1 MNSWNSI
8 LQKLHPL
15 AASTQEHLA
24 KAGEKL
30 RRQAAAVIFGIT
42 AAAALFAAEC
52 TPVGESGSFTAFA
65 ETLAGEQKEALQ
77 EKKNDTVLP
86 ETEKTSDKEETES
99 AEEANIEDGEP
110 ENAWESRTVQAASLK
125 TGTDGTN
132 PSETEEAQED
142 PELENSSKED
152 SAETSSSKEDSTKE
166 TSAETDAAKEDSSE
180 EISAKEIS
188 ANGDPEQEDAESTT
202 GLTQVEGLPEEDPQA
217 AEAFTDY
224 TESDYNVLLRIV
236 QAEAGGCDM
245 KGKILVA
252 NVILNR
258 VESDEFPD
266 TITDVVY
273 EKRQFSPVSNGSINR
288 CKVEEETVE
297 AVDRALAGEDYSEGA
312 LFFMNRRASSGSNV
326 RWFDTHLDYLF
337 QHGGHEFF
345 K

>member
-8 LQKLHPL
+8 LQKLHHL

-24 KAGEKL
+24 KAGEKP

-132 PSETEEAQED
+132 TLELEELQED
-142 PELENSSKED
+142 SKE
-152 SAETSSSKEDSTKE
+152 EDSEKE
-166 TSAETDAAKEDSSE
+166 ISAETDAAKEDS
-180 EISAKEIS
+180 AKAIS
-188 ANGDPEQEDAESTT
+188 ANGALEQENADSMT
-202 GLTQVEGLPEEDPQA
+202 GLTQVEGLPEEDPQV
-217 AEAFTDY
+217 AEAFADY

-258 VESDEFPD
+258 VGSDEFPD

-312 LFFMNRRASSGSNV
+312 LYFMNRRASSGSNV

>member
-8 LQKLHPL
+8 LQKLHHL

-52 TPVGESGSFTAFA
+52 TPVGEAGSFTAFA
-65 ETLAGEQKEALQ
+65 ETLAEEQKEALQ

-132 PSETEEAQED
+132 TLELEELQED
-142 PELENSSKED
+142 SKE
-152 SAETSSSKEDSTKE
+152 EDSEKE
-166 TSAETDAAKEDSSE
+166 ISAETDAAKEDS
-180 EISAKEIS
+180 AKAIS
-188 ANGDPEQEDAESTT
+188 ANGALEQENADSMT
-202 GLTQVEGLPEEDPQA
+202 GLTQVEGLPEEDPQV
-217 AEAFTDY
+217 AEAFADY

-312 LFFMNRRASSGSNV
+312 LFFMNRRASSGNNV
-326 RWFDTHLDYLF
+326 SWFDTHLDYLF
-337 QHGGHEFF
+337 QHGAHEFF

>member
-8 LQKLHPL
+8 LQKLHHL

-52 TPVGESGSFTAFA
+52 TPVGEAGSFTAFA
-65 ETLAGEQKEALQ
+65 ETLAEEQKEALQ

-132 PSETEEAQED
+132 TLELEELQED
-142 PELENSSKED
+142 SKE
-152 SAETSSSKEDSTKE
+152 EDSEKE
-166 TSAETDAAKEDSSE
+166 ISAETDAAKEDS
-180 EISAKEIS
+180 AKAIS
-188 ANGDPEQEDAESTT
+188 ANGALEQENADSMT
-202 GLTQVEGLPEEDPQA
+202 GLTQVEGLPEEDPQV
-217 AEAFTDY
+217 AEAFADY

-288 CKVEEETVE
+288 CKVEQETVE

-312 LFFMNRRASSGSNV
+312 LFFMNRRASSGNNV
-326 RWFDTHLDYLF
+326 SWFDTHLDYLF

>member
-8 LQKLHPL
+8 LQKLHHL

-42 AAAALFAAEC
+42 AAAALLAAEC
-52 TPVGESGSFTAFA
+52 TPVGEAGSFTAFA
-65 ETLAGEQKEALQ
+65 ETLAEEQKEALQ

-132 PSETEEAQED
+132 TLELEELQED
-142 PELENSSKED
+142 SKE
-152 SAETSSSKEDSTKE
+152 EDSEKE
-166 TSAETDAAKEDSSE
+166 ISAETDAAKEDS
-180 EISAKEIS
+180 AKAIS
-188 ANGDPEQEDAESTT
+188 ANGALEQENADSMT
-202 GLTQVEGLPEEDPQA
+202 GLTQVEGLPEEDPQV
-217 AEAFTDY
+217 AEAFADY

-258 VESDEFPD
+258 VGSDEFPD

-288 CKVEEETVE
+288 CKVEQETVE

>member
-8 LQKLHPL
+8 LQKLHHL

-24 KAGEKL
+24 KAGEKP

-42 AAAALFAAEC
+42 AAAALFAAER

-132 PSETEEAQED
+132 TLELEELQED
-142 PELENSSKED
+142 SKE
-152 SAETSSSKEDSTKE
+152 EDSEKE
-166 TSAETDAAKEDSSE
+166 ISAETDAAKEDS
-180 EISAKEIS
+180 AKAIS
-188 ANGDPEQEDAESTT
+188 ANGALEQENADSMT

-217 AEAFTDY
+217 AEAFADY

-258 VESDEFPD
+258 VGSDEFPD

>member
-8 LQKLHPL
+8 LQKLHHL

-24 KAGEKL
+24 KAGEKP

-65 ETLAGEQKEALQ
+65 ETLAEEQKEALQ

-132 PSETEEAQED
+132 TLELEELQED
-142 PELENSSKED
+142 SKE
-152 SAETSSSKEDSTKE
+152 EDSEKE
-166 TSAETDAAKEDSSE
+166 ISAETDAAKEDS
-180 EISAKEIS
+180 AKAIS
-188 ANGDPEQEDAESTT
+188 ANGALEQENADSMT
-202 GLTQVEGLPEEDPQA
+202 GLTQVEGLPEEDPQV
-217 AEAFTDY
+217 AEAFADY

-312 LFFMNRRASSGSNV
+312 LYFMNRRASSGSNV

>member
-8 LQKLHPL
+8 LQKLHHL

-24 KAGEKL
+24 KAGEKP

-132 PSETEEAQED
+132 TLELEELQED
-142 PELENSSKED
+142 SKE
-152 SAETSSSKEDSTKE
+152 EDSEKE
-166 TSAETDAAKEDSSE
+166 ISAETDAAKEDS
-180 EISAKEIS
+180 AKAIS
-188 ANGDPEQEDAESTT
+188 ANGALEQENADSMT

-217 AEAFTDY
+217 AEAFADY

-288 CKVEEETVE
+288 CKVEQETVE

-312 LFFMNRRASSGSNV
+312 LYFMNRRASSGSNV

>member
-8 LQKLHPL
+8 LQKLHHL

-24 KAGEKL
+24 KAGEKP

-99 AEEANIEDGEP
+99 AEEADIEDGEP

-132 PSETEEAQED
+132 TLELEELQED
-142 PELENSSKED
+142 SKE
-152 SAETSSSKEDSTKE
+152 EDSEKE
-166 TSAETDAAKEDSSE
+166 ISAETDAAKEDS
-180 EISAKEIS
+180 AKAIS
-188 ANGDPEQEDAESTT
+188 ANGALEQENADSMT

-217 AEAFTDY
+217 AEAFADY

-312 LFFMNRRASSGSNV
+312 LYFMNRRASSGSNV

>member
-8 LQKLHPL
+8 LQKLHHL

-24 KAGEKL
+24 KAGEKP

-42 AAAALFAAEC
+42 AAAALFAAER
-52 TPVGESGSFTAFA
+52 TPVGEAGSFTAFA
-65 ETLAGEQKEALQ
+65 ETLAEEQKEALR

-132 PSETEEAQED
+132 TLELEELQED
-142 PELENSSKED
+142 SKE
-152 SAETSSSKEDSTKE
+152 EDSEKE
-166 TSAETDAAKEDSSE
+166 ISAETDAAKEDS
-180 EISAKEIS
+180 AKAIS
-188 ANGDPEQEDAESTT
+188 ANGALEQENADSMT
-202 GLTQVEGLPEEDPQA
+202 GLTQVEGLPEEDPQV
-217 AEAFTDY
+217 AEAFADY

>member
-8 LQKLHPL
+8 LQKLHHL

-24 KAGEKL
+24 KAGEKP

-132 PSETEEAQED
+132 TLELEELQED
-142 PELENSSKED
+142 SKE
-152 SAETSSSKEDSTKE
+152 EDSEKE
-166 TSAETDAAKEDSSE
+166 ISAETDAAKEDS
-180 EISAKEIS
+180 AKAIS
-188 ANGDPEQEDAESTT
+188 ANGALEQENADSMT
-202 GLTQVEGLPEEDPQA
+202 GLTQVEGLPEEDPQV
-217 AEAFTDY
+217 AEAFADY

-258 VESDEFPD
+258 VGSDEFPD

>member
-8 LQKLHPL
+8 LQKLHHL

-24 KAGEKL
+24 KAGEKP

-52 TPVGESGSFTAFA
+52 TPVGEAGSFTAFA
-65 ETLAGEQKEALQ
+65 ETLAEEQKEALQ

-132 PSETEEAQED
+132 TLELEELQED
-142 PELENSSKED
+142 SKE
-152 SAETSSSKEDSTKE
+152 EDSEKE
-166 TSAETDAAKEDSSE
+166 ISAETDAAKEDS
-180 EISAKEIS
+180 AKAIS
-188 ANGDPEQEDAESTT
+188 ANGALEQENADSMT

-217 AEAFTDY
+217 AEAFADY

-258 VESDEFPD
+258 VGSDEFPD

-288 CKVEEETVE
+288 CKVEQETVE

>member
-8 LQKLHPL
+8 LQKLHHL
-15 AASTQEHLA
+15 AAPTQEHLA
-24 KAGEKL
+24 KAGEKP

-110 ENAWESRTVQAASLK
+110 ENSWESRTVQAASLK

-132 PSETEEAQED
+132 TLELEELQED
-142 PELENSSKED
+142 SKE
-152 SAETSSSKEDSTKE
+152 EDSEKE
-166 TSAETDAAKEDSSE
+166 ISAETDAAKEDS
-180 EISAKEIS
+180 AKAIS
-188 ANGDPEQEDAESTT
+188 ANGALEQENADSMT
-202 GLTQVEGLPEEDPQA
+202 GLTQVEGLPEEDPQV
-217 AEAFTDY
+217 AEAFADY

-312 LFFMNRRASSGSNV
+312 LYFMNRRASSGSNV

>member
-8 LQKLHPL
+8 LQKLHHL

-24 KAGEKL
+24 KAGEKP

-52 TPVGESGSFTAFA
+52 TPVGEAGSFTAFA
-65 ETLAGEQKEALQ
+65 ETLAEEQKEALQ

-132 PSETEEAQED
+132 TLELEELQED
-142 PELENSSKED
+142 SKE
-152 SAETSSSKEDSTKE
+152 EDSEKE
-166 TSAETDAAKEDSSE
+166 ISAETDAAKEDS
-180 EISAKEIS
+180 AKAIS
-188 ANGDPEQEDAESTT
+188 ANGALEQENADSMT
-202 GLTQVEGLPEEDPQA
+202 GLTQVEGLPEEDPQV
-217 AEAFTDY
+217 AEAFADY

-288 CKVEEETVE
+288 CKVEQETVE

>member
-8 LQKLHPL
+8 LQKLHHL

-24 KAGEKL
+24 KAGEKP

-65 ETLAGEQKEALQ
+65 ETLAEEQKEALQ

-86 ETEKTSDKEETES
+86 ETEKTSDKEETEG
-99 AEEANIEDGEP
+99 AEDANIEDGEP
-110 ENAWESRTVQAASLK
+110 ENAWESRTVRAASLK
-125 TGTDGTN
+125 AGTDGTN
-132 PSETEEAQED
+132 TLELEELQED
-142 PELENSSKED
+142 SKE
-152 SAETSSSKEDSTKE
+152 EDSEKE
-166 TSAETDAAKEDSSE
+166 ISAETDAAKEDS
-180 EISAKEIS
+180 AKAIS
-188 ANGDPEQEDAESTT
+188 ANGALEQENADSMT
-202 GLTQVEGLPEEDPQA
+202 GLTQVEGLPEEDPQV
-217 AEAFTDY
+217 AEAFADY

>member
-8 LQKLHPL
+8 LQKLHHL

-24 KAGEKL
+24 KAGEKP

-52 TPVGESGSFTAFA
+52 TPVGEAGSFTAFA
-65 ETLAGEQKEALQ
+65 ETLAEEQKEALQ

-86 ETEKTSDKEETES
+86 ETEKTSDKEETEG
-99 AEEANIEDGEP
+99 AEDANIEDGEP
-110 ENAWESRTVQAASLK
+110 ENAWESRTVRAASLK
-125 TGTDGTN
+125 AGTDGTN
-132 PSETEEAQED
+132 TLELEELQED
-142 PELENSSKED
+142 SKE
-152 SAETSSSKEDSTKE
+152 EDSEKE
-166 TSAETDAAKEDSSE
+166 ISAETDAAKEDS
-180 EISAKEIS
+180 AKAIS
-188 ANGDPEQEDAESTT
+188 ANGALEQENADSMT
-202 GLTQVEGLPEEDPQA
+202 GLTQVEGLPEEDPQV
-217 AEAFTDY
+217 AEAFADY

-312 LFFMNRRASSGSNV
+312 LYFMNRRASSGSNV

>member
-8 LQKLHPL
+8 LQKLHHL

-24 KAGEKL
+24 KAGEKP

-132 PSETEEAQED
+132 TLELEELQED
-142 PELENSSKED
+142 SKE
-152 SAETSSSKEDSTKE
+152 EDSEKE
-166 TSAETDAAKEDSSE
+166 ISAETDAAKEDS
-180 EISAKEIS
+180 AKAIS
-188 ANGDPEQEDAESTT
+188 ANGALEQENADSMT
-202 GLTQVEGLPEEDPQA
+202 GLTQVEGLPEEDPQV
-217 AEAFTDY
+217 AEAFADY

-288 CKVEEETVE
+288 CKVEQETVE

-326 RWFDTHLDYLF
+326 HWFDTHLDYLF

>member
-8 LQKLHPL
+8 LQKLHHL

-24 KAGEKL
+24 KAGEKP

-42 AAAALFAAEC
+42 AAAALFAAER

-132 PSETEEAQED
+132 TLELEELQED
-142 PELENSSKED
+142 SKE
-152 SAETSSSKEDSTKE
+152 EDSEKE
-166 TSAETDAAKEDSSE
+166 ISAETDAAKEDS
-180 EISAKEIS
+180 AKAIS
-188 ANGDPEQEDAESTT
+188 ANGALEQENADSMT

-217 AEAFTDY
+217 AEAFADY

>member
-8 LQKLHPL
+8 LQKLHHL

-52 TPVGESGSFTAFA
+52 TPVGEAGSFTAFA
-65 ETLAGEQKEALQ
+65 ETLAEEQKEALQ

-86 ETEKTSDKEETES
+86 ETEKTSDKEETEG
-99 AEEANIEDGEP
+99 AEDANIEDGEP
-110 ENAWESRTVQAASLK
+110 ENAWESRTVRAASLK

-132 PSETEEAQED
+132 TLELEELQED
-142 PELENSSKED
+142 SKE
-152 SAETSSSKEDSTKE
+152 EDSEKE
-166 TSAETDAAKEDSSE
+166 ISAETDAAKEDSSE
-180 EISAKEIS
+180 EISAKETS

-202 GLTQVEGLPEEDPQA
+202 GLTQVEGLPEEDTQA

-288 CKVEEETVE
+288 CKVEQETVE

>member
-8 LQKLHPL
+8 LQKLHHL

-24 KAGEKL
+24 KAGEKP

-132 PSETEEAQED
+132 TL
-142 PELENSSKED
+142 ELEELQDDSKE
-152 SAETSSSKEDSTKE
+152 EDSEKE
-166 TSAETDAAKEDSSE
+166 ISAETDAAKEDS
-180 EISAKEIS
+180 AKAIS
-188 ANGDPEQEDAESTT
+188 ANGALEQENADSMT
-202 GLTQVEGLPEEDPQA
+202 GLTQVEGLPEEDPQV
-217 AEAFTDY
+217 AEAFADY

>member
-8 LQKLHPL
+8 LQKLHHL

-24 KAGEKL
+24 KAGEKP

-110 ENAWESRTVQAASLK
+110 ENSWESRTVQAASLK

-132 PSETEEAQED
+132 TLELEELQED
-142 PELENSSKED
+142 SKE
-152 SAETSSSKEDSTKE
+152 EDSEKE
-166 TSAETDAAKEDSSE
+166 ISAETDAAKEDS
-180 EISAKEIS
+180 AKAIS
-188 ANGDPEQEDAESTT
+188 ANGALEQENADSMT

-217 AEAFTDY
+217 AEAFADY

>member
-8 LQKLHPL
+8 LQKLHHL

-24 KAGEKL
+24 KAGEKP

-110 ENAWESRTVQAASLK
+110 ENSWESRTVQAASLK

-132 PSETEEAQED
+132 TLELEELQED
-142 PELENSSKED
+142 SKE
-152 SAETSSSKEDSTKE
+152 EDSEKE
-166 TSAETDAAKEDSSE
+166 ISAETDAAKEDS
-180 EISAKEIS
+180 AKAIS
-188 ANGDPEQEDAESTT
+188 ANGALEQENADSMT
-202 GLTQVEGLPEEDPQA
+202 GLTQVEGLPEEDPQV
-217 AEAFTDY
+217 AEAFADY

-312 LFFMNRRASSGSNV
+312 LYFMNRRASSGSNV

>member
-8 LQKLHPL
+8 LQKLHHL

-52 TPVGESGSFTAFA
+52 TPVGEAGSFTAFA
-65 ETLAGEQKEALQ
+65 ETLAEEQKEALQ

-110 ENAWESRTVQAASLK
+110 ENAWESRTDQAASLK

-132 PSETEEAQED
+132 TLELEELQED
-142 PELENSSKED
+142 SKE
-152 SAETSSSKEDSTKE
+152 EDSEKE
-166 TSAETDAAKEDSSE
+166 ISAETDAAKEDS
-180 EISAKEIS
+180 AKAIS
-188 ANGDPEQEDAESTT
+188 ANGALEQENADSMT
-202 GLTQVEGLPEEDPQA
+202 GLTQVEGLPEEDPQV
-217 AEAFTDY
+217 AEAFADY

-312 LFFMNRRASSGSNV
+312 LYFMNRRASSGSNV

>member
-8 LQKLHPL
+8 LQKLHHL

-24 KAGEKL
+24 KAGEKP

-132 PSETEEAQED
+132 TLELEELQED
-142 PELENSSKED
+142 SKE
-152 SAETSSSKEDSTKE
+152 EDSEKE
-166 TSAETDAAKEDSSE
+166 ISAETDAAKEDS
-180 EISAKEIS
+180 AKAIS
-188 ANGDPEQEDAESTT
+188 ANGALEQENADSMT

-312 LFFMNRRASSGSNV
+312 LYFMNRRASSGSNV

>member
-8 LQKLHPL
+8 LQKLHHL

-24 KAGEKL
+24 KAGEKP

-110 ENAWESRTVQAASLK
+110 ENSWESRTVQAASLK

-132 PSETEEAQED
+132 TLELEELQED
-142 PELENSSKED
+142 SKE
-152 SAETSSSKEDSTKE
+152 EDSEKE
-166 TSAETDAAKEDSSE
+166 ISAETDAAKEDS
-180 EISAKEIS
+180 AKAIS
-188 ANGDPEQEDAESTT
+188 ANGALEQENADSMT

-217 AEAFTDY
+217 AEAFADY

-312 LFFMNRRASSGSNV
+312 LYFMNRRASSGSNV

>member
-8 LQKLHPL
+8 LQKLHHL

-52 TPVGESGSFTAFA
+52 TPVGEAGSFTAFA
-65 ETLAGEQKEALQ
+65 ETLAEEQKEALQ

-86 ETEKTSDKEETES
+86 ETEKTSDKEETEG
-99 AEEANIEDGEP
+99 AEDANIEDGEP
-110 ENAWESRTVQAASLK
+110 ENAWESRTVRAASLK

-132 PSETEEAQED
+132 TLELEELQED
-142 PELENSSKED
+142 SKE
-152 SAETSSSKEDSTKE
+152 EDSEKE
-166 TSAETDAAKEDSSE
+166 ISAETDAAKEDS
-180 EISAKEIS
+180 AKAIS
-188 ANGDPEQEDAESTT
+188 ANGALEQENADSMT
-202 GLTQVEGLPEEDPQA
+202 GLTQVEGLPEEDPQV
-217 AEAFTDY
+217 AEAFADY

-312 LFFMNRRASSGSNV
+312 LYFMNRRASSGSNV

>member
-8 LQKLHPL
+8 LQKLHHL

-24 KAGEKL
+24 KAGEKP

-132 PSETEEAQED
+132 TLELEELQED
-142 PELENSSKED
+142 SKE
-152 SAETSSSKEDSTKE
+152 EDSEKE
-166 TSAETDAAKEDSSE
+166 ISAETDAAKEDS
-180 EISAKEIS
+180 AKAIS
-188 ANGDPEQEDAESTT
+188 ANGALEQENADSMT

-217 AEAFTDY
+217 AEAFADY

-258 VESDEFPD
+258 VGSDEFPD

-312 LFFMNRRASSGSNV
+312 LYFMNRRASSGSNV

>member
-8 LQKLHPL
+8 LQKLHHL

-24 KAGEKL
+24 KAGEKP

-132 PSETEEAQED
+132 TLELEELQED
-142 PELENSSKED
+142 SKE
-152 SAETSSSKEDSTKE
+152 EDSEKE
-166 TSAETDAAKEDSSE
+166 ISAETDAAKEDS
-180 EISAKEIS
+180 AKAIS
-188 ANGDPEQEDAESTT
+188 ANGDPEQEDAESKT

-288 CKVEEETVE
+288 CKVEQETVE

-326 RWFDTHLDYLF
+326 SWFDTHLDYLF

>member
-8 LQKLHPL
+8 LQKLHHL

-24 KAGEKL
+24 KAGEKP

-132 PSETEEAQED
+132 TLELEELQED
-142 PELENSSKED
+142 SKE
-152 SAETSSSKEDSTKE
+152 EDSEKE
-166 TSAETDAAKEDSSE
+166 ISAETDAAKEDS
-180 EISAKEIS
+180 AKAIS
-188 ANGDPEQEDAESTT
+188 ANGALEQENADSMT
-202 GLTQVEGLPEEDPQA
+202 GLTQVEGLPEEDPQV
-217 AEAFTDY
+217 AEAFADY

>member
-8 LQKLHPL
+8 LQKLHHL

-24 KAGEKL
+24 KAGEKP

-132 PSETEEAQED
+132 TLELEELQED
-142 PELENSSKED
+142 SKE
-152 SAETSSSKEDSTKE
+152 EDSEKE
-166 TSAETDAAKEDSSE
+166 ISAETDAAKEDS
-180 EISAKEIS
+180 AKAIF
-188 ANGDPEQEDAESTT
+188 ANGALEQENADSMT
-202 GLTQVEGLPEEDPQA
+202 GLTQVEGLPEEDPQV
-217 AEAFTDY
+217 AEAFADY

-258 VESDEFPD
+258 VESNEFPD

-288 CKVEEETVE
+288 CKVEQETVE

>member
-8 LQKLHPL
+8 LQKLHHL

-52 TPVGESGSFTAFA
+52 TPVGEAGSFTAFA
-65 ETLAGEQKEALQ
+65 ETLAEEQKEALQ

-86 ETEKTSDKEETES
+86 ETEKTSDKEETEG
-99 AEEANIEDGEP
+99 AEDANIEDGEP

-132 PSETEEAQED
+132 TLELEELQED
-142 PELENSSKED
+142 SKE
-152 SAETSSSKEDSTKE
+152 EDSEKE
-166 TSAETDAAKEDSSE
+166 ISAETDAAKEDS
-180 EISAKEIS
+180 AKAIS
-188 ANGDPEQEDAESTT
+188 ANGALEQENADSMT

-312 LFFMNRRASSGSNV
+312 LFFMNRRASSGNNV
-326 RWFDTHLDYLF
+326 SWFDTHLDYLF

>member
-8 LQKLHPL
+8 LQKLHHL

-24 KAGEKL
+24 KAGEKP

-110 ENAWESRTVQAASLK
+110 ENSWESRTVQAASLK

-132 PSETEEAQED
+132 TLELEELQED
-142 PELENSSKED
+142 SKE
-152 SAETSSSKEDSTKE
+152 EDSEKE
-166 TSAETDAAKEDSSE
+166 ISAETDAAKEDS
-180 EISAKEIS
+180 AKAIS
-188 ANGDPEQEDAESTT
+188 ANGALEQENADSMT
-202 GLTQVEGLPEEDPQA
+202 GLTQVEGLPEEDPQV
-217 AEAFTDY
+217 AEAFADY

>member
-8 LQKLHPL
+8 LQKLHHL

-24 KAGEKL
+24 KAGEKP

-52 TPVGESGSFTAFA
+52 TPVGEAGSFTAFA
-65 ETLAGEQKEALQ
+65 ETLAEEQKEALQ

-132 PSETEEAQED
+132 TLELEELQED
-142 PELENSSKED
+142 SKE
-152 SAETSSSKEDSTKE
+152 EDSEKE
-166 TSAETDAAKEDSSE
+166 ISAETDAAKEDS
-180 EISAKEIS
+180 AKAIS
-188 ANGDPEQEDAESTT
+188 ANGALEQENADSMT

-217 AEAFTDY
+217 AEAFADY

>member
-8 LQKLHPL
+8 LQKLHHL

-52 TPVGESGSFTAFA
+52 TPVGEAGSFTAFA
-65 ETLAGEQKEALQ
+65 ETLAEEQKEALQ

-132 PSETEEAQED
+132 TLELEELQED
-142 PELENSSKED
+142 SKE
-152 SAETSSSKEDSTKE
+152 EDSEKE
-166 TSAETDAAKEDSSE
+166 ISAETDAAKEDS
-180 EISAKEIS
+180 AKAIS
-188 ANGDPEQEDAESTT
+188 ANGALEQENADSMT
-202 GLTQVEGLPEEDPQA
+202 GLTQVEGLPEEDPQV
-217 AEAFTDY
+217 AEAFADY

-312 LFFMNRRASSGSNV
+312 LYFMNRRASSGSNV

>member
-8 LQKLHPL
+8 LQKLHHL

-24 KAGEKL
+24 KAGEKP

-99 AEEANIEDGEP
+99 AEEADIEDGEP

-132 PSETEEAQED
+132 TLELEELQED
-142 PELENSSKED
+142 SKE
-152 SAETSSSKEDSTKE
+152 EDSEKE
-166 TSAETDAAKEDSSE
+166 ISAETDAAKEDS
-180 EISAKEIS
+180 AKAIS
-188 ANGDPEQEDAESTT
+188 ANGALEQENADSMT
-202 GLTQVEGLPEEDPQA
+202 GLTQVEGLPEEDPQV
-217 AEAFTDY
+217 AEAFADY

-312 LFFMNRRASSGSNV
+312 LYFMNRRASSGSNV

>member
-8 LQKLHPL
+8 LQKLHHL

-24 KAGEKL
+24 KAGEKPC
-30 RRQAAAVIFGIT
+30 RQAATVIFGIT

-110 ENAWESRTVQAASLK
+110 ENSWESRTVQAASLK

-132 PSETEEAQED
+132 TLELEELQED
-142 PELENSSKED
+142 SKE
-152 SAETSSSKEDSTKE
+152 EDSEKE
-166 TSAETDAAKEDSSE
+166 ISAETDAAKEDS
-180 EISAKEIS
+180 AKAIS
-188 ANGDPEQEDAESTT
+188 ANGALEQENADSMT
-202 GLTQVEGLPEEDPQA
+202 GLTQVEGLPEEDPQV
-217 AEAFTDY
+217 AEAFADY

-312 LFFMNRRASSGSNV
+312 LYFMNRRASSGSNV

>member
-8 LQKLHPL
+8 LQKLHHL

-52 TPVGESGSFTAFA
+52 TPVGEAGSFTAFA
-65 ETLAGEQKEALQ
+65 ETLAEEQKEALQ

-86 ETEKTSDKEETES
+86 ETEKTSDKEETEG
-99 AEEANIEDGEP
+99 AEDANIEDGEP
-110 ENAWESRTVQAASLK
+110 ENAWESRTVRAASLK
-125 TGTDGTN
+125 TGTDGTDT
-132 PSETEEAQED
+132 SETEEAQED
-142 PELENSSKED
+142 PELED
-152 SAETSSSKEDSTKE
+152 SSKEDSTKE
-166 TSAETDAAKEDSSE
+166 T
-180 EISAKEIS
+180 S

-202 GLTQVEGLPEEDPQA
+202 GLTQVEGLPEEDPQV
-217 AEAFTDY
+217 AEAFADY

-312 LFFMNRRASSGSNV
+312 LYFMNRRASSGSNV

>member
-8 LQKLHPL
+8 LQKLHHL

-24 KAGEKL
+24 KAGEKP

-42 AAAALFAAEC
+42 AAAALFAAER

-86 ETEKTSDKEETES
+86 ETEKTSDKEETEG
-99 AEEANIEDGEP
+99 AEDANIEDGEP
-110 ENAWESRTVQAASLK
+110 ENAWESRTVRAASLK
-125 TGTDGTN
+125 AGTDGTN
-132 PSETEEAQED
+132 TLELEELQED
-142 PELENSSKED
+142 SKE
-152 SAETSSSKEDSTKE
+152 EDSEKE
-166 TSAETDAAKEDSSE
+166 ISAETDAAKEDS
-180 EISAKEIS
+180 AKAIS
-188 ANGDPEQEDAESTT
+188 ANGALEQENADSMT

-312 LFFMNRRASSGSNV
+312 LYFMNRRASSGSNV

>member
-8 LQKLHPL
+8 LQKLHHL

-65 ETLAGEQKEALQ
+65 ETLAEEQKEALQ

-132 PSETEEAQED
+132 TLELEELQED
-142 PELENSSKED
+142 SKE
-152 SAETSSSKEDSTKE
+152 EDSEKE
-166 TSAETDAAKEDSSE
+166 ISAETDAAKEDS
-180 EISAKEIS
+180 AKAIS
-188 ANGDPEQEDAESTT
+188 ANGALEQENADSMT

-217 AEAFTDY
+217 AEAFADY

-312 LFFMNRRASSGSNV
+312 LYFMNRRASSGSNV